1 MSSFLIVFSLLPIAG
16 FLLLGGRGKERRA
29 LWGALGLGALEV
41 GYSIVATGGLD
52 YLSVSTFLIMAAFIA
67 VSLRRGDD
75 YFFKIHG
82 ALTSL
87 ATAAA
92 MLFAWTA
99 LHKAMLLD
107 AAEKYIGLGRL
118 AALNPEVDP
127 EQLSELLRVLSLHL
141 PFWLI
146 LHALLTIHAA
156 RHWSRWAWAMVYVPG
171 LVAATFLS
179 LISAGIAMAP

>member
-1 MSSFLIVFSLLPIAG
+1 MSSYLFLFGLLPIAG
-16 FLLLGGRGKERRA
+16 FLALGGRGKERRG
-29 LWGALGLGALEV
+29 LWGALALGAVEV
-41 GYSIVATGGLD
+41 GYSLAATKGID
-52 YLSVSTFLIMAAFIA
+52 YLTVSAFLIMAAFIA
-67 VSLRRGDD
+67 ASLRSRDE

-82 ALTSL
+82 AVTSL

-107 AAEKYIGLGRL
+107 AAEKYVGLDKL
-118 AALNPEVDP
+118 AAMNPDLDP
-127 EQLSELLRVLSLHL
+127 EQLGDLLRVLSLHL

-146 LHALLTIHAA
+146 LHSLLTIYAA

-171 LVAATFLS
+171 LLVAMVLAMV
-179 LISAGIAMAP
+179 SAQIAMSR